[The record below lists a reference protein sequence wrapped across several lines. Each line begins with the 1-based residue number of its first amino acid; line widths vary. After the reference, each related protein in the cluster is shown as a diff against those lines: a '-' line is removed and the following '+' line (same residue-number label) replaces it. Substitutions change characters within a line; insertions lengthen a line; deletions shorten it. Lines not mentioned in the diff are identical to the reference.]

1 MVAHHGDDA
10 STPFLLLCLPFLGC
24 KEEEMLRASAILGLQ
39 DLAVCVCV
47 CVWMCIAPPA
57 LSACLPACLRTSTTY
72 LLPTYL
78 PTTYYLPTYLLLPYL
93 NLPPTR
99 HLRIKDAPSR
109 PFLEA

>member
-47 CVWMCIAPPA
+47 CVDVHSTACPI
-57 LSACLPACLRTSTTY
+57 CLPACLPAY
-72 LLPTYL
+72 I
-78 PTTYYLPTYLLLPYL
+78 YYLPTIYLPTYYLLST
-93 NLPPTR
+93 NLPIITLP
-99 HLRIKDAPSR
+99 
-109 PFLEA
+109 